1 MTRTGLS
8 GDLSMHSC
16 ASRISRAL
24 LVSSAALLS
33 ACATAP
39 DPLYYWGDYQSQV
52 YGHLTGQKGPT
63 EQITRLEAGIEK
75 ARSVGKPLPPGY
87 FAHLAVLYAEQA
99 DTAQM
104 LKYFETERQAYPE
117 GAAYIDFLLSSKTE
131 RTDQQL
137 TQRR

>member
-1 MTRTGLS
+1 MKSTDLS
-8 GDLSMHSC
+8 EDRSMHSY
-16 ASRISRAL
+16 ASRIGRV
-24 LVSSAALLS
+24 LVVASAALLT
-33 ACATAP
+33 ACATGP

-75 ARSVGKPLPPGY
+75 ARSAGKPLPPGY
-87 FAHLAVLYAEQA
+87 FAHLAILHAEQD

-104 LKYFETERQAYPE
+104 LNYFDAEKQAYPE
-117 GAAYIDFLLSSKTE
+117 SAAYIDFLLSSKTE

-137 TQRR
+137 TQQQ